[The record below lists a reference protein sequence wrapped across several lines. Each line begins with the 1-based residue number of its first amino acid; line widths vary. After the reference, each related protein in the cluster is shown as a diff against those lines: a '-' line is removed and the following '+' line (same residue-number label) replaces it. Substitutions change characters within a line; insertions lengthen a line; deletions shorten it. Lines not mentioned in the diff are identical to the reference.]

1 MTDVIKSTGKSIG
14 SAVLLLKKEGQIS
27 SADTPDG
34 FAIQRAETYRI
45 DFNLL
50 YVEDG
55 FNVRELDE
63 EQVNSF
69 CHSYTN
75 GLFVPAL
82 DVEPVTVNDE
92 IRFKVIDGHH
102 RYAGAKKAISKGAEI
117 KTLPVVEFSG
127 NDSDKLF
134 HMITSSQ
141 GRSLSMLER
150 AYAYQ
155 RLINQGNSNK
165 EIASRLGVPAATIS
179 NALTLLKAD
188 KQVLNHVKLGDISAS
203 RVVNLIREHAT
214 IDDAAK
220 IMNAEINLK
229 LANQNIANTEA
240 SNDEDQITIPGVS
253 SEQQTTGV
261 SAEAQQ
267 NDTETKPKG
276 EKPQRSKQLKLKKL
290 NPKLTGIITE
300 EFSELVSTIQE
311 ALVSDSNSDLD
322 EIAVNISRKKVFDL
336 ITLASE
342 IDEVNKYNANIQQ
355 QIEEL
360 NSQQS

>member
-1 MTDVIKSTGKSIG
+1 MTTDVIKSTGKSIG
-14 SAVLLLKKEGQIS
+14 SAVQLLKKEGQIQ

-34 FAIQRAETYRI
+34 FAIQRAETYRV

-63 EQVNSF
+63 DQINSF
-69 CHSYTN
+69 CHSYIN

-82 DVEPVTVNDE
+82 DVEPVTVNDK

-102 RYAGAKKAISKGAEI
+102 RYAGAMKANSKGADI

-188 KQVLNHVKLGDISAS
+188 KQVLNHVKSGDISAS

-229 LANQNIANTEA
+229 LANQNVVDTEA
-240 SNDEDQITIPGVS
+240 SSDEEQITIPGVS
-253 SEQQTTGV
+253 SEQQITGV
-261 SAEAQQ
+261 NVEAQE
-267 NDTETKPKG
+267 NETETKRKS

-290 NPKLTGIITE
+290 SPKLINIIIE
-300 EFSELVSTIQE
+300 EFQMLASDAQQEFAKEENQDKDDIPVS
-311 ALVSDSNSDLD
+311 
-322 EIAVNISRKKVFDL
+322 ISRKKLFEIV
-336 ITLASE
+336 TLAGE
-342 IDEVNKYNANIQQ
+342 IEEVNKYNANIQK

-360 NSQQS
+360 NAH